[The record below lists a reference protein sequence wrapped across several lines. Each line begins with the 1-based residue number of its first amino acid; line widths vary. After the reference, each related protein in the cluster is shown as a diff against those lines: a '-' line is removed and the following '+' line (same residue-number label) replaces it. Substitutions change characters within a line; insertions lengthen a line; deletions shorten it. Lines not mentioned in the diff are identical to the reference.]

1 MLYVLLILLYVLL
14 ILSYVLIILLYV
26 LKMKD
31 MKAQS
36 LGINVS
42 FCTFYLIFRILGG
55 INGDIFST
63 VGPCLGDL
71 RVKKYL
77 KIHKNKHEYAIE
89 TTCFAMLLKLHFGIG
104 VYL

>member
-1 MLYVLLILLYVLL
+1 
-14 ILSYVLIILLYV
+14 
-26 LKMKD
+26 MKD

-42 FCTFYLIFRILGG
+42 FCTFYLIFRILGD

-71 RVKKYL
+71 RVKS
-77 KIHKNKHEYAIE
+77 
-89 TTCFAMLLKLHFGIG
+89 T
-104 VYL
+104 